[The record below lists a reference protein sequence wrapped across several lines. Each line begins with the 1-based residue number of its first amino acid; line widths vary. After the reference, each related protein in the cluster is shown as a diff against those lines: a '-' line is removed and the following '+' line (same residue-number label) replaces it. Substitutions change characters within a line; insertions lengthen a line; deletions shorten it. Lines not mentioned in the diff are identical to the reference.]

1 MDHEATRE
9 WIDEAFFTPGARD
22 AQEGPA
28 RLARAHLAACAQCTA
43 YDETMQRAA
52 LKLDLARGPAPEV
65 RARLMAAARRTG
77 PARTLAPHPA
87 AAPRRW
93 WRSPLAWRLAAAAL
107 ALAII
112 GAVGGAWWAGA
123 ARPDADADHLPGAVA
138 MMSTLAG
145 EPGAEEVV
153 LRDAAGNGSGV
164 AVISAASHRLAVFAT
179 NLTASAGYHCYV
191 ERAGRRTWLG
201 TMYVASGIQFWAGEM
216 EAAIDMQPGD
226 LLVVALSPTQP
237 AVVSASL

>member
-28 RLARAHLAACAQCTA
+28 RLARAHLAACAECTA
-43 YDETMQRAA
+43 YDEATQRAA

-65 RARLMAAARRTG
+65 RTRLMSAARRTG
-77 PARTLAPHPA
+77 VARQLVPDPATARP
-87 AAPRRW
+87 W
-93 WRSPLAWRLAAAAL
+93 WRNPLAWRLAAAAI
-107 ALAII
+107 ALAVV

-123 ARPDADADHLPGAVA
+123 THPDGDADHLPDAVA
-138 MMSTLAG
+138 LMSTLAG
-145 EPGAEEVV
+145 EPGAQEVV
-153 LRDAAGNGSGV
+153 LRDAAGNGSGM

-191 ERAGRRTWLG
+191 ERAGQRTWIG
-201 TMYVASGIQFWAGEM
+201 TMYVAPGVQFWAGEM
-216 EAAIDMQPGD
+216 EAAINMQPGD
-226 LLVVALSPTQP
+226 VLVVALSPTQP
-237 AVVSASL
+237 AVVSAPL